1 MIPTD
6 LQAGLKERLENAFSD
21 TLFNSPSG
29 DRVHLN
35 IFEQNLPQK
44 SDKDQDLF
52 PFVIVKLL
60 EGEQKGEQDE
70 QDENI
75 TTVGF
80 VIGTFDDDNQNQ
92 GYRDVTQIINKIEE
106 VLKKEPVINRQFT
119 LKYPLKWRILEE
131 ETAPYYYGAVET
143 NWKMPAYDRQD
154 LEDLI

>member
-1 MIPTD
+1 VIPTD
-6 LQAGLKERLENAFSD
+6 LQAGLKERLLIAFSD

-70 QDENI
+70 NV

-131 ETAPYYYGAVET
+131 ETDPYYYGAVET
-143 NWKMPAYDRQD
+143 NWEMPAYDRQD

>member
-1 MIPTD
+1 MISTD
-6 LQAGLKERLENAFSD
+6 LQAGLKKRLENAFSD

-29 DRVHLN
+29 DRVQLN

-44 SDKDQDLF
+44 SADDQSLF

-70 QDENI
+70 NV

-80 VIGTFDDDNQNQ
+80 VIGTYDDDNQNQ
-92 GYRDVTQIINKIEE
+92 GYRDVAQIINKIVE

-131 ETAPYYYGAVET
+131 ETDPYYYGAVET
-143 NWKMPAYDRQD
+143 SWSMPAYDRQD
-154 LEDLI
+154 TEGLI

>member
-29 DRVHLN
+29 DRVHVN

-70 QDENI
+70 QNENI

-92 GYRDVTQIINKIEE
+92 GYRDVTQIINKIVE
-106 VLKKEPVINRQFT
+106 VLKKEPVINRRFT

-131 ETAPYYYGAVET
+131 ETDPYYYGAVET
-143 NWKMPAYDRQD
+143 SWSMPAYDRQD
-154 LEDLI
+154 LEGLI